1 MKKRFDNKLA
11 QIWIETVIYTLIAF
25 VLIGAVLAFVKPKI
39 DEMQDKA
46 VIEQSIGLMKDID
59 SMVAEITQAV
69 PGNKREIELSI
80 QKGELKIDGENDQLL
95 FEVESRYEYSQIGKN
110 ITNGN
115 LIITTEKYGD
125 LNIVKMKRAY
135 TTQNITFE
143 GKDEI
148 KTISKGTTT
157 YSLFLDNNGK
167 SEETNKWNIDI
178 TLG

>member
-1 MKKRFDNKLA
+1 MKKRVENKFA

-46 VIEQSIGLMKDID
+46 VIEQSIGLLKDLD
-59 SMVAEITQAV
+59 SLVTEITQAGS
-69 PGNKREIELSI
+69 GNKRKIEISI
-80 QKGELKIDGENDQLL
+80 QKGELKIDGINDQLL
-95 FEVESRYEYSQIGKN
+95 FEVESRYEYSQIGQE

-115 LIITTEKYGD
+115 LIIVTEKFGD
-125 LNIVKMKRAY
+125 INIVKMRREY
-135 TTQNITFE
+135 TAQNITFE

-167 SEETNKWNIDI
+167 TNETWNIDAS
-178 TLG
+178 LV